1 MNLAQQMKEFFDQ
14 YHVAPLEEWSA
25 FARLLQPATFTKN
38 QIIKEEFGVE
48 NSLHFIIKGS
58 AGCFVWKDNNA
69 VCLDLLYE
77 NDFLSDY
84 MSLLT
89 QKPSPIYIQ
98 AIEPLHVVSITGENL
113 QRVYHHVPMAERVGR
128 IAAESLFIH
137 KQVQQIDLLT
147 LTAEQRYQ
155 KLLDRQPQIILR
167 TPQKHIASY
176 LGVTPESFSR
186 IRRNI

>member
-1 MNLAQQMKEFFDQ
+1 MNIAHQMKEFFDQ
-14 YHVAPLEEWSA
+14 YHVAPLEEWSS
-25 FARLLQPATFTKN
+25 FARLLKPHSFAKN
-38 QIIKEEFGVE
+38 EIIKEEFGAE
-48 NSLHFIIKGS
+48 KYLHFILKGS
-58 AGCFVWKDNNA
+58 AGSFVWKDNNT

-84 MSLLT
+84 MSLLM

-98 AIEPLHVVSITGENL
+98 AIEPLQVVSITGEQL
-113 QRVYHHVPMAERVGR
+113 QKVYHHVPMAERVGR

-137 KQVQQIDLLT
+137 KQKQQIELLT

-155 KLLDRQPQIILR
+155 KLLERQPQIILR

>member
-14 YHVAPLEEWSA
+14 YHVAPLEEWSS
-25 FARLLQPATFTKN
+25 FARLLKPISYSKN
-38 QIIKEEFGVE
+38 HIIKEEFATE
-48 NSLHFIIKGS
+48 SHLHFIIKGS
-58 AGCFVWKDNNA
+58 AGSFVWKDNNA

-98 AIEPLHVVSITGENL
+98 AIENIDVVSITGEQL

-137 KQVQQIDLLT
+137 KQMQQIDLLT